1 MFNQILGR
9 IDIIMV
15 GFFLPENMVGI
26 YGVAKR
32 FIPLIIV
39 PLGAFNAIFA
49 PIISDLFTLKK
60 LDELAGQFKV
70 VAKWVFVIS
79 LPIFALMTVFSREIL
94 AVFGPDFV
102 AGSSAMFMLCL
113 GQLIDAAT
121 GSSGFILMMTGRPHV
136 NLLNSGLLCA
146 TNVVL
151 NLYFIPRYGII
162 GAASAT
168 AVSIAA
174 IQLLR
179 LAEVWYFLRIHP
191 YRWDFWKPIVSCSI
205 SALIISASARL
216 GMNPNHMLNI
226 AMLVFLFIATYMV
239 LLYLFKLSSEEL
251 TVLQTVKNRLAAE
264 KHRRMQAVKSK

>member
-1 MFNQILGR
+1 
-9 IDIIMV
+9 
-15 GFFLPENMVGI
+15 
-26 YGVAKR
+26 
-32 FIPLIIV
+32 
-39 PLGAFNAIFA
+39 
-49 PIISDLFTLKK
+49 
-60 LDELAGQFKV
+60 
-70 VAKWVFVIS
+70 
-79 LPIFALMTVFSREIL
+79 
-94 AVFGPDFV
+94 
-102 AGSSAMFMLCL
+102 
-113 GQLIDAAT
+113 
-121 GSSGFILMMTGRPHV
+121 
-136 NLLNSGLLCA
+136 LNSGLLCA

-191 YRWDFWKPIVSCSI
+191 YRWDFWKPIVSCLI